1 MTHHAPLTVGFFV
14 TPDFILLDLG
24 GAMEPF
30 HLANWLGNPCYRTRL
45 LSASG
50 GNVTSAEGVTVGTL
64 ASRSF
69 ASISSTES

>member
-30 HLANWLGNPCYRTRL
+30 HLANWLGSDRYRIRV

-50 GNVTSAEGVTVGTL
+50 GLVRSSEGVMVGDRQSNTAL
-64 ASRSF
+64 
-69 ASISSTES
+69 